1 MDSNMIR
8 PSCLQV
14 GDIIAIIAPAGV
26 LKQNHEVIQRTKIV
40 LKNWGLKVVFGK
52 NIEKKLNHFAGSD
65 KDRTDD
71 FQWALDNPKIKAIW
85 CARGGYGSQRII
97 DKLNFENFKKNQKWI
112 VGYSD
117 ITVFHEKLHK
127 LGYQSIHGMM
137 CINLVDDPK
146 SIKISLE
153 TLKSALFGELE
164 GYNIEGNYYNKV
176 GKAHGQLIGGNLT
189 LITGTL
195 GSKTSINTKGK
206 IIFIEEIGEY
216 KYHIDRQLQSLK
228 RAGYFDQCSGVI
240 IGNISKLKINDPL
253 WGQSVEELILDIL
266 KNTNFPVAFGFPA
279 GHENENRAL
288 YLGRDI
294 KLNVTKNK
302 TNIIFQ

>member
-14 GDIIAIIAPAGV
+14 GDIVAMIAPAGV

-97 DKLNFENFKKNQKWI
+97 DKLNFENFKKNPKWI

-195 GSKTSINTKGK
+195 GSKTSIKTKGK
-206 IIFIEEIGEY
+206 TRKF
-216 KYHIDRQLQSLK
+216 
-228 RAGYFDQCSGVI
+228 
-240 IGNISKLKINDPL
+240 
-253 WGQSVEELILDIL
+253 
-266 KNTNFPVAFGFPA
+266 NFCRTMV
-279 GHENENRAL
+279 
-288 YLGRDI
+288 
-294 KLNVTKNK
+294 
-302 TNIIFQ
+302 